1 MGRTLSR
8 LRRLALRF
16 SRALQSERR
25 AWVTRGPIRAGSV
38 LYESFAG
45 NGALCNPEAI
55 FRELL
60 RNPDPTVREHIWV
73 LDRMRSH
80 PGIRREFARDAT
92 VRFVRRGSAKYFR
105 ALGTSQYLINNATFP
120 PEFSK
125 RAGQTY
131 LNTWH
136 GTPLKRMGYDMP
148 DGASESANTLRNL
161 LSADFLL
168 SQNEYMTTTMY
179 HDAYRLRGAFRGL
192 VIEAGYPR
200 VDRQHS
206 DNDTTATRQMLIDS
220 GIPILDRRVV
230 LYAPTWRGEAFTRP
244 EDDLGEVL
252 ETARALQ
259 DALGDQHL
267 VIVKAHQSVYEFAR
281 AGGHSTRVL
290 VPNDIPTNALLAVTD
305 TLITDYSSIFFDF
318 LTTGRPIAF
327 LVPDGDD
334 YVDGRG
340 TYLGSDSLPGPVFSR
355 VDELAEFVSSPID
368 EAWRARRHEWAT
380 RFTPQSDGRAAARV
394 IDVVFHDARDGYRLV
409 SLADDP
415 RESLLIHLGGMRSNG
430 ITSSALNLLRH
441 LDYDRYRVSVIFTR
455 PSSRQQWENQSRI
468 DSRVTQFH
476 RSGGVNGSKFIHLLR
491 RLAVWRADGAYHL
504 TSRQRSMWWGE
515 WNRCLGDSSFDAVI
529 DFSGYTPFWAT
540 LLLHSP
546 GGRRSIWMHNDMQA
560 ETRRIIRGRPR
571 MLRNLRAVFSL
582 YDQYDALVSVSA
594 PLRDVNLASL
604 GESYGLSAAAFFAAT
619 NVVNER
625 RVIRG
630 ARVPILDVPDYP
642 VDPDTLERIIPDWA
656 RDLSEHNGLVWFCTV
671 GRFSTEKNQARMI
684 RAFAEVHRR
693 HPETR
698 LLLVGYGPLRA
709 SLESLVSR
717 MGLTGSVFLGGPFA
731 NPFPFVAAA
740 DCFLLSSSYEGQP
753 MVLLEAAIV
762 GIPIVTVE
770 FASVSGALPE
780 GSMLIVDQSDAAL
793 ASGMLAFLR
802 GEVPSAQLDAV
813 LYNAAALRE
822 FTTAV
827 SDTARIS
834 Q

>member
-8 LRRLALRF
+8 LRRLMLRI
-16 SRALQSERR
+16 SRALQAEQR
-25 AWVTRGPIRAGSV
+25 AWVTRGPVREGRV

-60 RNPDPTVREHIWV
+60 RNPDAGVSQHIWV
-73 LDRMRSH
+73 LDDLRSH
-80 PGIRREFARDAT
+80 RGIRCEFARDAA

-105 ALGTSQYLINNATFP
+105 ALATSQYLVNNATFP

-125 RAGQTY
+125 RAGQVY

-148 DGASESANTLRNL
+148 DGASESANTLRNF

-179 HDAYRLRGAFRGL
+179 AEAYRLRGAFRGL
-192 VIEAGYPR
+192 VIEDGYPR
-200 VDRQHS
+200 VDYQHPGS
-206 DNDTTATRQMLIDS
+206 DTTRTSQMLAEA
-220 GIPILDRRVV
+220 GISILDRRVV
-230 LYAPTWRGEAFTRP
+230 LYAPTWRGEAFARP
-244 EDDLGEVL
+244 EDDLGVIL
-252 ETARALQ
+252 GAARALQ
-259 DALGDQHL
+259 EALGDRYL
-267 VIVKAHQSVYEFAR
+267 VIVKAHQSVFEFAR
-281 AGGHSTRVL
+281 TGAHPTQVL

-305 TLITDYSSIFFDF
+305 ALVTDYSSIFFDY
-318 LTTGRPIAF
+318 LATGRPIVF
-327 LVPDGDD
+327 YVPEGDD

-340 TYLGSDSLPGPVFSR
+340 TYLPADSLPGPVFSGI
-355 VDELAEFVSSPID
+355 DELAEFVSSPAD
-368 EAWRARRHEWAT
+368 DPWVARRADWAK

-394 IDVVFHDARDGYRLV
+394 IDVVFRGRRDGHRLV
-409 SLADDP
+409 SLAADP

-430 ITSSALNLLRH
+430 ITTSALNLLRH
-441 LDYDRYRVSVIFTR
+441 LDYDRFRVSVVFTR
-455 PSSRQQWENQSRI
+455 PSRRQQWQNQARI
-468 DSRVTQFH
+468 DRRATQFH
-476 RSGGVNGSKFIHLLR
+476 RSGGMNGSKVTHLLR
-491 RLAVWRADGAYHL
+491 RLAEWRADGAHHL
-504 TSRQRSMWWGE
+504 TLPQQVMWRDE
-515 WNRCLGDSSFDAVI
+515 WTRCFGDSSFDAVI

-560 ETRRIIRGRPR
+560 ETLRIIRGKPR
-571 MLRNLRAVFSL
+571 MRRNLRAVFSL
-582 YDQYDALVSVSA
+582 YEQYDALVSVSE
-594 PLRDVNLASL
+594 PLRDVNFASL
-604 GESYGLSAAAFFAAT
+604 AKPYALPAGAFFAAT
-619 NVVNER
+619 NVVNES

-630 ARVPILDVPDYP
+630 ARVPLLDIPDYP
-642 VDPDTLERIIPDWA
+642 EDPDTLEPIIPEWA
-656 RDLSEHNGLVWFCTV
+656 RALDEDNGLVWFCTV

-684 RAFAEVHRR
+684 RAFAEVHRANP
-693 HPETR
+693 HTR
-698 LLLVGYGPLRA
+698 LLLIGYGPLRA
-709 SLESLVSR
+709 SLESLIAR
-717 MGLTGSVFLGGPFA
+717 LGLRHSVFLGGPFS

-780 GSMLIVDQSDAAL
+780 GSMLIVEQSDVGL
-793 ASGMLAFLR
+793 AEGMLAFLR
-802 GEVPSAQLDAV
+802 GEVASAQLDAA

-822 FTTAV
+822 FADAV
-827 SDTARIS
+827 SDSTRLS
-834 Q
+834 S